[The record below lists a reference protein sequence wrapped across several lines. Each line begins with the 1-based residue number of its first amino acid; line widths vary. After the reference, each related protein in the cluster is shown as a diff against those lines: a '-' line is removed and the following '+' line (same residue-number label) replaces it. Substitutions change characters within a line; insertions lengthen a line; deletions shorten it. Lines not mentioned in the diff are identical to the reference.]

1 MSLTGD
7 AAEAEEQHYD
17 CWPPHQWHPAYDSIK
32 AWLENEAPVASPLV
46 VQALGTQRN
55 VKPRFRL
62 IRRRK

>member
-1 MSLTGD
+1 MSTTGNHSD
-7 AAEAEEQHYD
+7 H
-17 CWPPHQWHPAYDSIK
+17 WPSNQWHPAYDSIK

-46 VQALGTQRN
+46 VQALGSQRN